1 MGTVLPVVFTTTQ
14 QMFLLLSLLIGS
26 VNSWIGKATIIR
38 SKRFLGTGSGGCRI
52 TLAEDLSLRKR
63 TTPIPSRQSSSLIL
77 AINTEATDSD
87 DHKNRELI
95 SDDTINLQWQLFGKY
110 HAHFAN
116 SGDSLQTKTTS
127 WVGKWTT
134 YDYVGDIILETMP
147 ASVNYISS
155 TGNTN
160 PSSESPDRVN
170 VTHSISTGSTLSD
183 CETCF
188 DDPNAIRT
196 IPVASYTPENIISKT
211 RLGSCGMVVGPSIIR
226 STSTSTLSCFEK
238 I

>member
-1 MGTVLPVVFTTTQ
+1 
-14 QMFLLLSLLIGS
+14 MFLLLLLLIGS
-26 VNSWIGKATIIR
+26 VNSWIGKATIIK
-38 SKRFLGTGSGGCRI
+38 SKRCVGSGGCRT
-52 TLAEDLSLRKR
+52 TLTEDLSRRKR
-63 TTPIPSRQSSSLIL
+63 TTHIPSRQSSSRIL
-77 AINTEATDSD
+77 AINSEATDSD
-87 DHKNRELI
+87 DNKNREVI
-95 SDDTINLQWQLFGKY
+95 SDDAINLQWQLFGKY

-116 SGDSLQTKTTS
+116 SGDGLQTKTTS